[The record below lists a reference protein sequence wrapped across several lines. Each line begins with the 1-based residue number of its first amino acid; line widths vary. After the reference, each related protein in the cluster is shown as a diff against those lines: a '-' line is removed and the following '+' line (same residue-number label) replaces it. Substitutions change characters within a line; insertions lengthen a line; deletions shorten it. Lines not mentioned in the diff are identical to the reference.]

1 MISIVVQAGGES
13 RRMGRDKGLVDFL
26 GEPLIQRVIARVCSI
41 ADEIIVTTNKPKDYR
56 FLNLPLQPDIIPNR
70 GALGGLYT
78 ALHAAS
84 HSVVGVIACDM
95 PFVNSDLLKHLFREM
110 EQSHADI
117 VIPRSKNGL
126 EPLHAVYRRET
137 CLPHIREAIKD
148 DKWRVDSWF
157 AKVERRII
165 LPDEITLYDPD
176 FLSFLNVNT
185 PEELQ
190 IAEKLALEKENKDSS
205 NKM

>member
-1 MISIVVQAGGES
+1 MISVVVQAGGES
-13 RRMGRDKGLVDFL
+13 RRMGRDKGLVEFL
-26 GEPLIQRVIARVCSI
+26 GEPLIQRVIARVRSI

-84 HSVVGVIACDM
+84 HPIVGVIACDM
-95 PFVNSDLLKHLFREM
+95 PFVNAELLKYLFCEM
-110 EQSHADI
+110 EQSNADI

-126 EPLHAVYRRET
+126 EPLHAVYRREM
-137 CLPHIREAIKD
+137 CLPHIRAAIED

-157 AKVERRII
+157 GKVERRII
-165 LPDEITLYDPD
+165 SPEEVAVYDPD
-176 FLSFLNVNT
+176 FLSFRNVNT
-185 PEELQ
+185 PEELRS
-190 IAEKLALEKENKDSS
+190 AEKLAFVRGNKDISS
-205 NKM
+205 GK